1 MKLEWIGHAC
11 FRLTANDGT
20 VVITDPYDESVGID
34 MVPLEADLITMSHEH
49 HDHNETRMILGAPVI
64 ARGVEAAQAG
74 SVRTRAVASY
84 HDAARGAKRGP
95 NAIRIFEVDG
105 LTVVH
110 MGDQGCMPDEAALAA
125 IAGADVMMI
134 PVGGTYTVDAQEAK
148 AIIDR
153 ARPRCVIPMHV
164 KTRRCPYPIAPVNAF
179 LDAMGAQG
187 ARPVR
192 EAAWTAAGGPQGV
205 LLMAPQADAL

>member
-74 SVRTRAVASY
+74 GVRTRAVASY

-153 ARPRCVIPMHV
+153 ARPRCVIPMHF
-164 KTRRCPYPIAPVNAF
+164 KTLHCSYPIEGVQPFLALMGVADASPVSE
-179 LDAMGAQG
+179 LEILPGS
-187 ARPVR
+187 V
-192 EAAWTAAGGPQGV
+192 PQGV
-205 LLMAPQADAL
+205 VLMKCLTDEI